1 VLGQAVAENRTLRS
15 LSLAWNGL
23 GGRAFDDWAGVFE
36 RNSSL
41 THLDLAHNGAAPPP
55 APCANFSGAAGL
67 TGRRVAGLCERNA
80 VVVAENVRA
89 NRSLTVLRLSQNP
102 LGPAGAKLIFK
113 LVDVSPRLL

>member
-1 VLGQAVAENRTLRS
+1 MLGQAVAENRTLRS

-55 APCANFSGAAGL
+55 AP
-67 TGRRVAGLCERNA
+67 
-80 VVVAENVRA
+80 
-89 NRSLTVLRLSQNP
+89 
-102 LGPAGAKLIFK
+102 
-113 LVDVSPRLL
+113 